1 MASKGADR
9 WAAGPI
15 FCFGMTV
22 MLKDRLLELLSPE
35 VEALGYELVELD
47 APAAGGSGT
56 LRIYI
61 DREEGIGLEDCE
73 RVSHR
78 VSGLLDVEDPI
89 PGHYVLEVSSP
100 GLDRPLRTEQH
111 FSRQA
116 GHLVKLVLAA
126 GRPGRRRYKG
136 KIVGAAG
143 GVVEI
148 EVDGERVNL
157 PLSDIESARLVPEF

>member
-1 MASKGADR
+1 MGRRAH
-9 WAAGPI
+9 
-15 FCFGMTV
+15 FLFGKAVT
-22 MLKDRLLELLSPE
+22 LKDTLLDLLSPE

-47 APAAGGSGT
+47 PPAPGSAGT

-61 DREEGIGLEDCE
+61 DGDQGIGLDDCE

-100 GLDRPLRTEQH
+100 GLDRPLRKEAH
-111 FSRQA
+111 FRRQA
-116 GHLVKLVLAA
+116 GKLVKIVLVA

-136 KIVGAAG
+136 RILKIAD
-143 GVVEI
+143 GVLEI
-148 EVDGERVNL
+148 EVDGEQVSL
-157 PLSDIESARLVPEF
+157 SLSDIESARLVPEF

>member
-100 GLDRPLRTEQH
+100 GLDRPLRTEEH
-111 FSRQA
+111 FRRQA
-116 GHLVKLVLAA
+116 GHLAKFVLVA

-136 KIVGAAG
+136 SIVGATD

-148 EVDGERVNL
+148 EVDGERITL
-157 PLSDIESARLVPEF
+157 SLSDIESARLVPEF